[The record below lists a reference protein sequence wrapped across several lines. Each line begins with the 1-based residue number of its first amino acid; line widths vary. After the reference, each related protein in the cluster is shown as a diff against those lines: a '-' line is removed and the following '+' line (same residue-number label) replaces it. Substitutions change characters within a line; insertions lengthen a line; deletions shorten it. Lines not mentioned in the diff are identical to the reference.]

1 MVNGLG
7 YAPWHEHPGD
17 LQWLERR
24 RLQAADLF
32 TQGKA
37 RAEVAGEL
45 CVSAQTASRWYGRWR
60 DGGTARLRT
69 ARQGKPAQLGPTE
82 LAKIRRVLD
91 DLLPATWHRTDQ
103 YGNTRIECDHGRLK
117 ARLRPMRG
125 LKRDRSA
132 TVVVA
137 GHAWCRTF
145 GATTTSSRS
154 RSQEAFELPPRS
166 MSWPW
171 RFDPSASNCFGIPP
185 VDQMQQ
191 SPSGPQAAPAASVP
205 GRHVR
210 TQSVP
215 FPDVLPNIRMTG
227 SSRNRG
233 GARQHPIIP

>member
-1 MVNGLG
+1 MGWVMLPGMSRAAVTSKGRVLR
-7 YAPWHEHPGD
+7 HPGD

-32 TQGKA
+32 TQGKT

-45 CVSAQTASRWYGRWR
+45 RVSAQTASRWYGRWR
-60 DGGTARLRT
+60 DGGTAGLRT

-103 YGNTRIECDHGRLK
+103 YGNNRIECDHGRLK

-137 GHAWCRTF
+137 GHALVQNLRRDHYELAVEEP
-145 GATTTSSRS
+145 GSLRVAA
-154 RSQEAFELPPRS
+154 AFDEL
-166 MSWPW
+166 
-171 RFDPSASNCFGIPP
+171 ALAI
-185 VDQMQQ
+185 
-191 SPSGPQAAPAASVP
+191 
-205 GRHVR
+205 
-210 TQSVP
+210 
-215 FPDVLPNIRMTG
+215 
-227 SSRNRG
+227 
-233 GARQHPIIP
+233 